1 MRPRW
6 REYADWILR
15 ELRTAGMTERASLV
29 LIGSVARGVATRR
42 SDVDLLLTLPD
53 DVRLPVRPPADMHL
67 QQESRQRF
75 LERLRA
81 ADDYPIW
88 ALRYGRI
95 IHDPDGWW
103 ADQAAKE
110 DASGRFP
117 DWTPKIALAEK
128 SLRWAADLLAVED
141 MDAFEEQCLYAASHL
156 ARALL
161 LRRGVMPLSR
171 PELAAQL
178 REVGEL
184 ETASTLEALSRGGV
198 GRSRAA
204 ALRAS
209 IESRLRRMSET
220 AAA

>member
-1 MRPRW
+1 MRPKW

-15 ELRTAGMTERASLV
+15 ELETAGMLDRASLV
-29 LIGSVARGVATRR
+29 LIGSVARGVETRR
-42 SDVDLLLTLPD
+42 SDVDLLLTLAD
-53 DVRLPVRPPADMHL
+53 DVRLPVRPPVDLHL
-67 QQESRQRF
+67 QQESRGRF
-75 LERLRA
+75 MERLRD

-95 IHDPDGWW
+95 LHDPDGWW
-103 ADQAAKE
+103 TAQAAKE

-117 DWTPKIALAEK
+117 DWTPKVALAEK
-128 SLRWAADLLAVED
+128 SLRWAADFLAAED

-178 REVGEL
+178 READEL
-184 ETASTLEALSRGGV
+184 EVASSLEALSCGGV
-198 GRSRAA
+198 GRSGAA

>member
-6 REYADWILR
+6 RKYADWLLR
-15 ELRTAGMTERASLV
+15 ELETAGMTERASLV
-29 LIGSVARGVATRR
+29 LIGSVARGVETRR
-42 SDVDLLLTLPD
+42 SDVDLLLTLAD
-53 DVRLPVRPPADMHL
+53 DARLPVRPPADLHL
-67 QQESRQRF
+67 QQESRARF
-75 LERLRA
+75 MERLRA

-95 IHDPDGWW
+95 IHDPTGWW
-103 ADQAAKE
+103 TGQAATE
-110 DASGRFP
+110 EASGRFP
-117 DWTPKIALAEK
+117 DWTPKIALAEQ

-141 MDAFEEQCLYAASHL
+141 MDAFEEQSLYTASHL

-184 ETASTLEALSRGGV
+184 EIASSLDALSRGGV

-204 ALRAS
+204 ALCAS
-209 IESRLRRMSET
+209 IESRLRRISET

>member
-15 ELRTAGMTERASLV
+15 ELETAEMLDRASLV
-29 LIGSVARGVATRR
+29 LIGSVAHGVETRR
-42 SDVDLLLTLPD
+42 SDVDLLLTLAD
-53 DVRLPVRPPADMHL
+53 DVRLPVRPPVDLHL
-67 QQESRQRF
+67 QQESRERF
-75 LERLRA
+75 MERLRD

-95 IHDPDGWW
+95 LHDPDGWW
-103 ADQAAKE
+103 SAQAAKE
-110 DASGRFP
+110 EESGRFP
-117 DWTPKIALAEK
+117 DWTPKVALAEK

-178 REVGEL
+178 REAGEL
-184 ETASTLEALSRGGV
+184 DVASSLEALSCGVV
-198 GRSRAA
+198 GRARAA
-204 ALRAS
+204 ALLAS